1 MKFKPVKKK
10 KKIKKN
16 NYIKIMKYKARIL
29 IPLCLLSILIIGCS
43 TKAHLVFSPK
53 EYKYQTGKGKVVAI
67 TVLDN
72 RFNKEFCRNK
82 EAACISLDRS
92 PVTHISEAIERGLS
106 SLGFSVNQRS
116 DTIMEIEINDFYI
129 SWPFG
134 FNVTLRSEVN
144 LSVSI
149 KNSNK
154 FTLRR
159 KRINSNLT
167 DTASGGGFPAW
178 PVAKNL
184 IQNTFNSTIHK
195 ILDDQEIIKSLL
207 ENELPATPTPTI
219 TQTPAKATSL
229 KIEGPKIEVIK
240 KDKSEIEQAVVLP
253 IGVLGEISENKKT
266 IIHNKFMDVISN
278 DFDLISQE
286 EYERAEEEAFQELDY
301 EECTEDQCI
310 KMIQEILQ
318 VENMYK
324 IQLVKD
330 EGDIQVILT
339 YIDLDKKLVKTDFCE
354 DCKTSDLI
362 KMINKLYLD
371 LRKKR

>member
-1 MKFKPVKKK
+1 MISTQLR
-10 KKIKKN
+10 IKK
-16 NYIKIMKYKARIL
+16 YL
-29 IPLCLLSILIIGCS
+29 PLFFPIFLSTIFIIGCS

-129 SWPFG
+129 LWPRG

-167 DTASGGGFPAW
+167 DTAGGGGVPAW

-195 ILDDQEIIKSLL
+195 IFDDQEIIKSLL
-207 ENELPATPTPTI
+207 KNKLPATPTPTI
-219 TQTPAKATSL
+219 TQTPAKATS
-229 KIEGPKIEVIK
+229 
-240 KDKSEIEQAVVLP
+240 
-253 IGVLGEISENKKT
+253 
-266 IIHNKFMDVISN
+266 
-278 DFDLISQE
+278 
-286 EYERAEEEAFQELDY
+286 
-301 EECTEDQCI
+301 
-310 KMIQEILQ
+310 
-318 VENMYK
+318 
-324 IQLVKD
+324 
-330 EGDIQVILT
+330 
-339 YIDLDKKLVKTDFCE
+339 
-354 DCKTSDLI
+354 
-362 KMINKLYLD
+362 
-371 LRKKR
+371 